1 MQFENY
7 HCTKFNQLL
16 FAGKYVTKA
25 EELSLKDNQ
34 YFWMEWLDPANPN
47 KISFGEGLVL
57 GKNPLL
63 EWLVE
68 PDFDID
74 TIEVVKAPGTRA
86 KLG

>member
-1 MQFENY
+1 M
-7 HCTKFNQLL
+7 
-16 FAGKYVTKA
+16 KA

-57 GKNPLL
+57 GKNQLL

-68 PDFDID
+68 PDFEID
-74 TIEVVKAPGTRA
+74 AIEVVKMPGNRA